1 MTRNYSYWLKL
12 CELYYPFMISTHN
25 GSYNSVDDLSTKV
38 CLLSKTNDLNVKVFN
53 MILGIDC
60 KCKFDSTTCKSDQ
73 RCNNE
78 TCQCGYKKSFWY
90 KKYCRWKPSTCI
102 WE

>member
-1 MTRNYSYWLKL
+1 MTS
-12 CELYYPFMISTHN
+12 IHN

-60 KCKFDSTTCKSDQ
+60 K
-73 RCNNE
+73 
-78 TCQCGYKKSFWY
+78 
-90 KKYCRWKPSTCI
+90 
-102 WE
+102 